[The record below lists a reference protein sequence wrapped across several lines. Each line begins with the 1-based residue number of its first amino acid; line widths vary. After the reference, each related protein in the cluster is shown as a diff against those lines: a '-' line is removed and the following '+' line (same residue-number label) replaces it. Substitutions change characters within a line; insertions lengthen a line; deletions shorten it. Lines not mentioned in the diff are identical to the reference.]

1 MATDLSGMRNL
12 YREGH
17 LTAAFITPANVPH
30 GWLLT
35 CIRKDGSHE
44 QMTIAKSSRIKIYKS
59 LESVHLDAK
68 RVGFA
73 TVTTEVEKLEVA

>member
-12 YREGH
+12 YKAGR
-17 LTAAFITPANVPH
+17 LKAAFITPGDGHNE
-30 GWLLT
+30 WLLT
-35 CIRKDGSHE
+35 CVRDDGTHE

-68 RVGFA
+68 RVGFDV
-73 TVTTEVEKLEVA
+73 VTTDVKGLKVA